1 MDIWVIS
8 TSYLLLC
15 TVKFQSCKTHFL
27 YSSPCFPILVKHQ
40 RVPVFKPGIYAQ
52 LFRMLGNLLAWKV
65 CSHFLVF
72 HYKLLLSFAKFSLI
86 VPPPSRTF
94 LSVSWHLSQFPSGSV
109 DDFVC
114 LVGWLD
120 FFVYFFF
127 ASVPW
132 ELVTKVKSLPPQLC
146 TSSKHVF

>member
-27 YSSPCFPILVKHQ
+27 YSSPYFPLLLVKHQ

-72 HYKLLLSFAKFSLI
+72 HYKLLLSFAKFSLS
-86 VPPPSRTF
+86 VPQPPGPSSLFPGTCHSSPVDQLMTF
-94 LSVSWHLSQFPSGSV
+94 VRLF
-109 DDFVC
+109 
-114 LVGWLD
+114 GWLD
-120 FFVYFFF
+120 FFVVYFLLQF
-127 ASVPW
+127 PG
-132 ELVTKVKSLPPQLC
+132 SL
-146 TSSKHVF
+146 